1 MKAEI
6 ISIGDEILI
15 GQIVNSN
22 AAWMGQELN
31 KIGIEVVQIST
42 ISDQRQAILDAMAE
56 AARRAELIVITGGL
70 GPTKDDITKECLC
83 EYFDTELLLNQDA
96 LKAIEKLFKNR
107 GFSMTPVNCK
117 QAELPAT
124 CQPIEN
130 SEGTAQGMWF
140 ENDGKVYISMPG
152 VPFEMKAMM
161 AKHILPR
168 LKEKYSDSAIVH
180 KTIMTQGVG
189 ESWLA
194 DQIADWENALPKNIK
209 LAYLPQPGI
218 VRLRLSAYG
227 DDDEK
232 LTEQVNAEVEKVKTI
247 IQDLIFGYDDDS
259 LENVLGQLLKEKG
272 QTMATAESCT
282 GGYIAHLI
290 TSIAGSS
297 AYFIGSL
304 VSYANEIKVKELGV
318 EQTDLDEFGAVSE
331 QVVRQMA
338 EGVRQKFNTDFAIAT
353 SGIAG
358 PDGGTE
364 AKPVGTIWIAIA
376 GPEKTIAKK
385 FMFGEHRGRNIRKTA
400 LQALN
405 MLRKEIG

>member
-1 MKAEI
+1 
-6 ISIGDEILI
+6 
-15 GQIVNSN
+15 
-22 AAWMGQELN
+22 
-31 KIGIEVVQIST
+31 
-42 ISDQRQAILDAMAE
+42 
-56 AARRAELIVITGGL
+56 
-70 GPTKDDITKECLC
+70 
-83 EYFDTELLLNQDA
+83 
-96 LKAIEKLFKNR
+96 
-107 GFSMTPVNCK
+107 
-117 QAELPAT
+117 
-124 CQPIEN
+124 
-130 SEGTAQGMWF
+130 
-140 ENDGKVYISMPG
+140 
-152 VPFEMKAMM
+152 
-161 AKHILPR
+161 
-168 LKEKYSDSAIVH
+168 
-180 KTIMTQGVG
+180 MTQGVG

-227 DDDEK
+227 DDENKLNGQIKDELK
-232 LTEQVNAEVEKVKTI
+232 KVKAI

-297 AYFIGSL
+297 AYFIGAV

-358 PDGGTE
+358 PDGGIE

-376 GPEKTIAKK
+376 GPKKTISQK
-385 FMFGEHRGRNIRKTA
+385 FMFGVHRGRNIRKTA